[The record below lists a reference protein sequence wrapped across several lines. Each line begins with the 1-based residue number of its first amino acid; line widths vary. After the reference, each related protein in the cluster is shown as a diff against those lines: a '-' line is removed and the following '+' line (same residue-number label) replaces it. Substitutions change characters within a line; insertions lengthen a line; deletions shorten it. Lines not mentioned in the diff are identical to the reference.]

1 MSSFLLL
8 SRVHLNLFGFPR
20 CPALISR
27 SWFWWKDETKFVNF
41 HVVIAV
47 QLFLV
52 FVFIDFIYFA
62 VFAFFFFFSNL
73 FIFCFPVIYL
83 VQVSF
88 TFLYILSLSS
98 SFCLDLFYS
107 LFFSLLLS
115 FFFVSF
121 TFHLRKFNKKKNS
134 TFLSFIDFVCF

>member
-47 QLFLV
+47 RLFLV
-52 FVFIDFIYFA
+52 SVFIDFIYFA
-62 VFAFFFFFSNL
+62 MFAFCFFGDS
-73 FIFCFPVIYL
+73 FIFFVSVICL

-88 TFLYILSLSS
+88 IFLYSPSLST
-98 SFCLDLFYS
+98 SFCLDLFSS
-107 LFFSLLLS
+107 LFFFFLLNYFFS
-115 FFFVSF
+115 FPSHFIYVN
-121 TFHLRKFNKKKNS
+121 LIKKNS